1 MIKCLK
7 EHGLISGLSYLGPL
21 ICISL
26 FVPVPYCLDYCSFVV
41 HSEVRK
47 IDSSSSILLSQ
58 DYFGYSGSWRVL
70 LGSIHS
76 TYQSSVRITTYHY
89 FSVICFPS
97 AWWGSKEQYT
107 MELLVTMRRG
117 AWNLIQ
123 LLTIH
128 KASLRTCT
136 ASWRASTT
144 LEIPS
149 RENLCPG
156 SAMH

>member
-58 DYFGYSGSWRVL
+58 DYFGYSEVL
-70 LGSIHS
+70 CASIQIVNFFWLLFYFWKLPLVIWQWLHWTVVCFRYYSHFHNIDSLNPRTWHS
-76 TYQSSVRITTYHY
+76 SPSVFGHLWFLSSVSYSFLSTD
-89 FSVICFPS
+89 
-97 AWWGSKEQYT
+97 
-107 MELLVTMRRG
+107 LL
-117 AWNLIQ
+117 
-123 LLTIH
+123 
-128 KASLRTCT
+128 S
-136 ASWRASTT
+136 
-144 LEIPS
+144 P
-149 RENLCPG
+149 
-156 SAMH
+156 